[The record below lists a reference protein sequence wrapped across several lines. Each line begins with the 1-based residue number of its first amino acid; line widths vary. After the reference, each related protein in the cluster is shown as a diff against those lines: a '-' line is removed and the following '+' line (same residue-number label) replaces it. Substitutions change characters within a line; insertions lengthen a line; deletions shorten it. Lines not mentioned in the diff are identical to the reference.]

1 MPNRNSKSDQALLDQ
16 FEGEHLY
23 RDPAEEK
30 ATREKKYARMQLL
43 WDHRGFLGKIL
54 LYGFAI
60 SLVVAFLIP
69 TEYQST
75 AELMPPDQQGSALES
90 LASMAGGTASR
101 ALAGLSGLLGMK
113 TSGDLFV
120 GVLGSQTVED
130 DLIAKFNLGKVYGK
144 KHIRD
149 VRDKLES
156 RTDLSVDKKSE
167 ILKISVTDRSPQR
180 AAAMAREY
188 VDELN
193 RLLASLNTSASHRE
207 RVFLEGRLAQ
217 VKQNLED
224 SEKQFSQFASAN
236 ATLDVP
242 AQGRA
247 MLEASSQLQGQLIA
261 AETELQGL
269 RQIYTDNNVRVR
281 ETQARIDEI
290 QRQLEKM
297 RGDAAPAD
305 AGDGGDPTDA
315 LSYPSIRKL
324 PQLGVT
330 YADLMRNTKIDEAV
344 FEALTQQYEAAKV
357 AEAKDLPTVK
367 VLDPPLVPQQKSFPP
382 RAIIT
387 ICGGIL
393 ALGLGIGWILGL
405 EHWKHV
411 DPLDPGKSFA
421 VKVAS
426 DIAHDLRWLSR
437 NGHGGTNDQARS
449 PEAGGRPG
457 QQDQGRHNTSN
468 GNLNS

>member
-23 RDPAEEK
+23 QDPAEEK
-30 ATREKKYARMQLL
+30 ASREKKYARMQLL
-43 WDHRGFLGKIL
+43 WDQRGFLAKIL
-54 LYGFAI
+54 LYGLAV

-69 TEYQST
+69 TEYEST

-120 GVLGSQTVED
+120 GVLGSETVED
-130 DLIAKFNLGKVYGK
+130 DLIAKFDLRKVYGK
-144 KHIRD
+144 KHIKDLRE
-149 VRDKLES
+149 KLES

-167 ILKISVTDRSPQR
+167 ILKISVTDKSPQR
-180 AAAMAREY
+180 AAAMAGEY
-188 VDELN
+188 INELN

-207 RVFLEGRLAQ
+207 RVFLQGRLAE
-217 VKQNLED
+217 VKQNLEQ
-224 SEKQFSQFASAN
+224 SEQQFSQFASAN

-247 MLEASSQLQGQLIA
+247 MLEASTQLQGQLIA

-290 QRQLEKM
+290 QRQLNNL
-297 RGDAAPAD
+297 RGDAGPSD
-305 AGDGGDPTDA
+305 AQGATDPTEA

-382 RAIIT
+382 RAVIT

-393 ALGLGIGWILGL
+393 ALGLGIGWILGT
-405 EHWKHV
+405 ERWKHV
-411 DPLDPGKSFA
+411 DPQDPGKAFA
-421 VKVAS
+421 VKIAA
-426 DIAHDLRWLSR
+426 DIAKDLQRLSHR
-437 NGHGGTNDQARS
+437 RAGASGDAQHFEAHAQPNQAHYD
-449 PEAGGRPG
+449 G
-457 QQDQGRHNTSN
+457 SN
-468 GNLNS
+468 GKLDS